1 MKTIKTSL
9 AAILLASIGAQANA
23 ESFAISN
30 ATVHTATS
38 AGVIENATVVVEDGV
53 IKAIN
58 PESLS
63 VDSTIDAQG
72 KILTPGFIG
81 SVNNL
86 GLVEVGAVSRS
97 RDAGEKKA
105 DITFDPSLAFN
116 PKSTVIPYSRK
127 GGITSN
133 LVFPSGGDSI
143 FNGQA
148 FVVNLSGEFDSVI
161 ANKQGV
167 VVDLGSKS
175 KGSRAFDLQKLI
187 HKLEDTQKAIAKA
200 KKSKK
205 DDKSDKKDAK
215 SEKRDQ
221 AILKGL
227 LKGETPLYAFVDRA
241 TDILAMIDIKKE
253 FGVNVVLVQ
262 AGDAVVVADELA
274 KAEIPVILDPMRN
287 LPGSF
292 DALHTGLDNA
302 ATLNKAGVKVVMSN
316 EGDTHNLYQLRYNVG
331 NAIANGYP
339 RDEALKAVTSTPA
352 EVFNLNS
359 GKIEV
364 GKAADLVLWSA
375 DPFELSSKVESLWI
389 NGKVY
394 STESRQDKLRKRY
407 TTDSDMPRAYTK

>member
-187 HKLEDTQKAIAKA
+187 HKLEDAQKAIAKA